1 MHKFICGLMLSIM
14 IGNSAH
20 AEFSGEIVLL
30 PTGCQQ
36 SSECTLGDNFGYID
50 SRNVGWEADKGDIT
64 DITDGTSIPRWAQFF
79 AGDPFEE

>member
-1 MHKFICGLMLSIM
+1 M

-64 DITDGTSIPRWAQFF
+64 DITDGTSIPRRAQFF

>member
-36 SSECTLGDNFGYID
+36 SSECTLGNNFGYID

-64 DITDGTSIPRWAQFF
+64 DGASIPRWAQLF

>member
-1 MHKFICGLMLSIM
+1 MLSIM

-50 SRNVGWEADKGDIT
+50 SRNVGW
-64 DITDGTSIPRWAQFF
+64 
-79 AGDPFEE
+79 